1 MIQFTLKYN
10 QQLAHRYNIR
20 DEIDPIT
27 LNDNDECNEWL
38 VGQVDDDNDLV
49 HADDPHLIKM
59 YTGRK
64 TSSKK
69 RKQPSSG
76 GIIIGA
82 AQASNKGPAASSIS
96 RGKGKAHEVQ

>member
-49 HADDPHLIKM
+49 HADDPHLIEM
-59 YTGRK
+59 YTRRK

-76 GIIIGA
+76 GIISGA
-82 AQASNKGPAASSIS
+82 AQASKKGPAATSAS

>member
-1 MIQFTLKYN
+1 MIQFYIKCN
-10 QQLAHRYNIR
+10 QQLAQRYNIR
-20 DEIDPIT
+20 DEIDLIT
-27 LNDNDECNEWL
+27 LNEIDECNEWL

-49 HADDPHLIKM
+49 HADDPHLIEM
-59 YTGRK
+59 YTRRK

-76 GIIIGA
+76 GIISGA
-82 AQASNKGPAASSIS
+82 AQASKKGPAATSAS